1 MAKPKSRVM
10 KTFANASF
18 FRAFDLLLGTSNPL
32 MKQARWSHDGV
43 EFEVDRHSYSGPRHG
58 LTIEI
63 YTLTRAGRRG
73 WSFMVTKEYWW
84 AGPDRKA
91 LKNLHW
97 ARPLSGARVDMLN
110 WMRAQ
115 EKAFE
120 RALPRLGSNDR
131 SSNEP
136 EVAADDFEDVA
147 AVDDDEA
154 GAL

>member
-1 MAKPKSRVM
+1 M

-18 FRAFDLLLGTSNPL
+18 FRAFDLLLSTSNPL
-32 MKQARWSHDGV
+32 MKQARWLHDGV
-43 EFEVDRHSYSGPRHG
+43 EFEIDRHSYSGPRHG

-63 YTLTRAGRRG
+63 YTLTRTGRRG

-97 ARPLSGARVDMLN
+97 ARPLSGARIDMLN
-110 WMRAQ
+110 WMRGQ

-120 RALPRLGSNDR
+120 RALPPLSSTPRAEIALGDC
-131 SSNEP
+131 E
-136 EVAADDFEDVA
+136 DDLTVEN
-147 AVDDDEA
+147 DEA
-154 GAL
+154 GDP